1 MPNDIDAAI
10 TWKGRNYFFKGCT
23 AYAYGGKGLKKIVWT
38 DDIPTIWK
46 VPCNLDAAA
55 SWGDHIYL
63 FKGPN
68 VYRWSYQEDSFIK
81 GPLQGHSQFPG
92 DLDAGF
98 HWKYNKITYLLKN
111 EKYWRI
117 YKNGNT
123 LKRKTKIGFKGLFDS
138 TLLPNCGCSC
148 MDGVERENWEFES
161 IQYHIEKNKTHLLP
175 PTEVGKKI
183 IDNLGGGQNPST
195 EFTVSISV
203 TETQSFTHATGL
215 SLTLGTEFNCGIP
228 TLTGSTISVDGSVS
242 YNFLYGKERSSTTIK
257 EAKFICPAAAAKIT
271 TCIATLRMQQIDVP
285 YTMTLHHNKKECKCI
300 AEGIFHGKSATHMSM
315 IVTES
320 N

>member
-1 MPNDIDAAI
+1 MPYDIDAAI

-98 HWKYNKITYLLKN
+98 HWKYNKNNLPF
-111 EKYWRI
+111 EK
-117 YKNGNT
+117 
-123 LKRKTKIGFKGLFDS
+123 
-138 TLLPNCGCSC
+138 
-148 MDGVERENWEFES
+148 
-161 IQYHIEKNKTHLLP
+161 
-175 PTEVGKKI
+175 
-183 IDNLGGGQNPST
+183 
-195 EFTVSISV
+195 
-203 TETQSFTHATGL
+203 
-215 SLTLGTEFNCGIP
+215 
-228 TLTGSTISVDGSVS
+228 
-242 YNFLYGKERSSTTIK
+242 
-257 EAKFICPAAAAKIT
+257 
-271 TCIATLRMQQIDVP
+271 
-285 YTMTLHHNKKECKCI
+285 
-300 AEGIFHGKSATHMSM
+300 
-315 IVTES
+315 
-320 N
+320 